1 MTQKHPS
8 EFIVLASASP
18 RRKEILEGM
27 GARFRIVTSNAD
39 ESCDITEPQAL
50 TRELAR
56 RKGEATLAEL
66 RQRGED
72 EGAIIISAD
81 TVVAADGKVLG
92 KPLTKEEAIEMLS
105 LLSGRTHTVYTG
117 IAVTYRGV
125 THVDHSATAV
135 HVDNIPYDQMIKYID
150 SGDPYDK
157 AGGYG
162 IQGRFSQWVSGIDGC
177 YFGVV
182 GLPVNKL
189 SALFYSVVG
198 RYPDEI

>member
-1 MTQKHPS
+1 MTQKNPS

-27 GARFRIVTSNAD
+27 GASFRIVTSNAD
-39 ESCDITEPQAL
+39 ESCSIADPIEL

-56 RKGEATLAEL
+56 RKAEATFDEL
-66 RQRGED
+66 RRRGEND
-72 EGAIIISAD
+72 GAIIISAD
-81 TVVAADGKVLG
+81 TVVAIDGKVLG
-92 KPLTKEEAIEMLS
+92 KPHTKAEAIEMLS
-105 LLSGRTHTVYTG
+105 LLSGRSHTVCTG

-125 THVDHSATAV
+125 TYVDHSATTV
-135 HVDNIPYDQMIKYID
+135 HVDTIPYGEILKYVD
-150 SGDPYDK
+150 SGEPFDK

-162 IQGRFSQWVSGIDGC
+162 IQGGFSKWVSGIDGC

-189 SALFYSVVG
+189 CALFHRVVG